1 MPPSLLSALTL
12 ISYIVRRV
20 LLAVPVLLGLLVVTF
35 FLVRLIPGEPCS
47 AMLGE
52 RASAEA
58 CAAFNERYG
67 LNEPIPVQL
76 LVYAQNILSGD
87 LGHSLQSSRPVTQVM
102 VDRMPLTIEL
112 TATALVLAVAGG
124 IPLGLISARR
134 HNSLVDVGT
143 MTFANIG
150 VSMPVFWLG
159 LLLQYLFALVLKD
172 TFLSLPPS
180 GRLSAGVIPVPFY
193 EVWEWSVDTD
203 TVSGGFLEFLGKLVI
218 FNSFITANWAILWDG
233 IRHLIL
239 PAVALATIPLAIIA
253 RITRSSLL
261 DVLSRDYIR
270 TARAKGAVE
279 KRVIAKHA
287 FRNAMLPVV
296 TIVGLQLGLLL
307 GGAVLT
313 ETIFNLSGVG
323 RTLFEAINA
332 RDYAVIQGF
341 VFVIAAGYVVIN
353 MIVDISY
360 GWLDPRIRYE

>member
-1 MPPSLLSALTL
+1 MT
-12 ISYIVRRV
+12 SYIIRRI
-20 LLAVPVLLGLLVVTF
+20 LLAIPVVLGLFVVTF
-35 FLVRLIPGEPCS
+35 FLVRLIPGDPCT

-52 RASAEA
+52 RATAEA
-58 CAAFNERYG
+58 CAGFNARNG
-67 LNEPIPVQL
+67 LDQPIPIQL
-76 LVYAQNILSGD
+76 GVYIQNTLQGD
-87 LGHSLQSSRPVTQVM
+87 LGQSLQSSRPVTQVM

-112 TATALVLAVAGG
+112 TTSALFLAILFG

-159 LLLQYLFALVLKD
+159 LLLQYVFALMLKD
-172 TFLSLPPS
+172 TFLALPPS

-193 EVWEWSVDTD
+193 EVWGWAVDED
-203 TVSGGFLEFLGKLVI
+203 SLRGGFLEFLGKLVI
-218 FNSFITANWAILWDG
+218 PNALVTANWTVLWDG

-253 RITRSSLL
+253 RITRSALL
-261 DVLSRDYIR
+261 EVLSRDYIR
-270 TARAKGAVE
+270 TARAKGAME
-279 KRVIAKHA
+279 KRVVAKHA

-323 RTLFEAINA
+323 KTLFEAITA

-341 VFVIAAGYVVIN
+341 VVVIATFYVIIN
-353 MIVDISY
+353 LLVDISY

>member
-1 MPPSLLSALTL
+1 M
-12 ISYIVRRV
+12 
-20 LLAVPVLLGLLVVTF
+20 LGLLVVTF

-52 RASAEA
+52 RATAEA

-67 LNEPIPVQL
+67 LDEPIPVQL
-76 LVYAQNILSGD
+76 VVYVQNILQGD
-87 LGHSLQSSRPVTQVM
+87 LGESLQSSRPVTQVM
-102 VDRMPLTIEL
+102 VDRMPLTMEL
-112 TATALVLAVAGG
+112 TATALVIAVAVG
-124 IPLGLISARR
+124 IPLGLLSARR

-172 TFLSLPPS
+172 TIFALPPS
-180 GRLSAGVIPVPFY
+180 GRLSPGVIPVPFY
-193 EVWEWSVDTD
+193 EAWGWDVDTD
-203 TVSGGFLEFLGKLVI
+203 TLSGGFLEFLGKLVVPNAI
-218 FNSFITANWAILWDG
+218 VTANWSLLWDA

-239 PAVALATIPLAIIA
+239 PATALATIPLAIIA

-261 DVLSRDYIR
+261 EVLSRDYIR
-270 TARAKGAVE
+270 TARAKGALE
-279 KRVIAKHA
+279 RRVVAKHA

-323 RTLFEAINA
+323 RTLFEAITS

-341 VFVIAAGYVVIN
+341 VAVIAAGYVVIN
-353 MIVDISY
+353 LLVDISY

>member
-1 MPPSLLSALTL
+1 L
-12 ISYIVRRV
+12 IAYIVRRF
-20 LLAVPVLLGLLVVTF
+20 LLAIPVMLGLLVVTF

-52 RASAEA
+52 RATAEA
-58 CAAFNERYG
+58 CASFNERYG
-67 LNEPIPVQL
+67 LDEPIPVQL
-76 LVYAQNILSGD
+76 LVYVQNILQGD
-87 LGHSLQSSRPVTQVM
+87 LGDSLQSSRPVTQVM
-102 VDRMPLTIEL
+102 VDRMPLTMEL
-112 TATALVLAVAGG
+112 TATALFIAVAVG
-124 IPLGLISARR
+124 IPLGLLSARR

-172 TFLSLPPS
+172 TIFALPPS

-193 EVWEWSVDTD
+193 EVWGWNVDTD
-203 TVSGGFLEFLGKLVI
+203 TLSGGTLEFLGKLVI
-218 FNSFITANWAILWDG
+218 PNAIVTANWGLLWDA

-261 DVLSRDYIR
+261 EVLSRDYIR
-270 TARAKGAVE
+270 TARAKGAGE
-279 KRVIAKHA
+279 RRVIAKHA
-287 FRNAMLPVV
+287 FQNAMLPVV

-323 RTLFEAINA
+323 KTLFEAITA

-341 VFVIAAGYVVIN
+341 VAVIAAGYVVIN
-353 MIVDISY
+353 LLVDISY